1 MKLVGVMMVGTGKVK
16 ANHFK
21 KKNPRKYEEGDGK
34 MDERREE
41 GEGSSFQLEKG

>member
-1 MKLVGVMMVGTGKVK
+1 MVGTRKVK

-21 KKNPRKYEEGDGK
+21 KKPRKYEEGDGK